1 MSFRYV
7 CRYCHH
13 HIGQLSHSQLNEQ
26 ELGFDK
32 LTAEEREEIIKIQEN
47 GETHV
52 HVVCEHCQETIQR
65 NPELLLHT
73 NILQ

>member
-7 CRYCHH
+7 CRYCNHQLG
-13 HIGQLSHSQLNEQ
+13 HITNTLLNER
-26 ELGFDK
+26 ELGFDM
-32 LTAEEREEIIKIQEN
+32 LTPEEKEHIVKKQDN
-47 GETHV
+47 GDTHV
-52 HVVCEHCQETIQR
+52 HVVCEHCQDTIQR